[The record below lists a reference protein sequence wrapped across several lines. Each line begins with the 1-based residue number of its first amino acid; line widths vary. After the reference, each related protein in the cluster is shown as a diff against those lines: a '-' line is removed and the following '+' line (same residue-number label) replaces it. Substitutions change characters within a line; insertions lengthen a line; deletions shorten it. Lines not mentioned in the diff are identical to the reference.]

1 MDSFALASE
10 ELRNAPHIHGSMLEG
25 DKFVLLPEEK
35 DVIYLKLS
43 LSLHLPTFIQ
53 TCCPILC
60 PADNGNASQPAG
72 ADGSLQLDSGIRVGQ
87 C

>member
-35 DVIYLKLS
+35 DVS
-43 LSLHLPTFIQ
+43 LP
-53 TCCPILC
+53 
-60 PADNGNASQPAG
+60 
-72 ADGSLQLDSGIRVGQ
+72 
-87 C
+87 